1 MKRSLLCALFSAAL
15 LFSPTTVLAQTS
27 DHDAVDQVMQKML
40 RGFEAGDPALIFEVL
55 RKDGV
60 VVGYSP
66 AAGRMVTQTTEEW
79 AKGFTGEPATD
90 EAQRKRS
97 YRILDVT
104 PHAAQ
109 VKLTLDYPG
118 WDGEDYL
125 ALLNIDGKWMIVSKS
140 WSGQRKSPAS

>member
-1 MKRSLLCALFSAAL
+1 MRALD
-15 LFSPTTVLAQTS
+15 PTGIRQP
-27 DHDAVDQVMQKML
+27 
-40 RGFEAGDPALIFEVL
+40 AG
-55 RKDGV
+55 
-60 VVGYSP
+60 
-66 AAGRMVTQTTEEW
+66 
-79 AKGFTGEPATD
+79 
-90 EAQRKRS
+90 
-97 YRILDVT
+97 VT